1 MLHLDLPTRADL
13 DALIDHRA
21 SPSLSLY
28 LPTTPLTQQAQG
40 DRIAFDNLAREA
52 LGAME
57 AGEVPRA
64 VRGEIE
70 AGLAALAADD
80 EFWAEQANSLAVF
93 AAPGKLRVFRLAN
106 HLQPG
111 THLADRFHLKPLL
124 RAMTFRSAAHVLV
137 IGMGAVRLLAV
148 PEAGAAREV
157 PVPGLPR
164 DAADALGRRSHLA
177 RPAQMASGEAT
188 SEHATLSRYAR
199 VVDAALRPV
208 LRGSDLPLLLAAAEP
223 MASIFRAVC
232 HHPHLGPITVPGS
245 ADHTPDHEIEASARG
260 VLDAMHAAELQ
271 ALAGRHAALANQGRA
286 TNDLSQAA
294 RAASFGAVET
304 LILDM
309 DAEVPGL
316 VDEETGALTLG
327 EVPGGYSVTDE
338 IARRAWRTGARVLSV
353 RAGEVPGGGELAAL
367 LRYAF

>member
-21 SPSLSLY
+21 TPSLSLY

-40 DRIAFDNLAREA
+40 DRIAFDNLARAA
-52 LGAME
+52 LAAME
-57 AGEVPRA
+57 ARKTPRA
-64 VRGEIE
+64 VREEI
-70 AGLAALAADD
+70 GAALAALSADD
-80 EFWAEQANSLAVF
+80 GFWAEQANALAVF

-111 THLADRFHLKPLL
+111 WHLADRFHLKPLL
-124 RAMTFRSAAHVLV
+124 RAFTFRSAAHVLV

-148 PEAGAAREV
+148 PERGAAREV
-157 PVPGLPR
+157 PVPGLPH

-188 SEHATLSRYAR
+188 SEHATLTRYAR

-208 LRGSDLPLLLAAAEP
+208 LRGSDLPLLVAAAEP

-232 HHPHLGPITVPGS
+232 HHPQLAPITLPGS
-245 ADHTPDHEIEASARG
+245 GDHTPDHAIEAAARG
-260 VLDAMHAAELQ
+260 TLDALHVEELR
-271 ALAGRHAALANQGRA
+271 ALAARHAMLANQGRA
-286 TNDLSQAA
+286 TGDLAQAA
-294 RAASFGAVET
+294 RAATFGAVET

-309 DAEVPGL
+309 DAEVPGRL
-316 VDEETGALTLG
+316 DEETGKLTLG
-327 EVPGGYSVTDE
+327 EFPDGGSVTDE
-338 IARRAWRTGARVLSV
+338 IARRALRTGARVMAV